1 MTAASD
7 PAEIAAKM
15 RAVIDTHTA
24 DGPYIPRI
32 AAGEIVEKLRANDPA
47 LLAAWL
53 DTQAAHFVWDVIN
66 RRDHSRRAVTNHAA
80 KSGVFREV
88 AAAHDAGDSTRLV
101 SFLAAPYTIAD
112 GTRRTLG
119 TLTHDD
125 LLFVADGY
133 DRRVSEN
140 AMRSA
145 FMKALAKRVKTGTV
159 LDHFDEARLVEVW
172 DSLAAA

>member
-7 PAEIAAKM
+7 PAEIAAAM
-15 RAVIDTHTA
+15 RAVIDQHTS
-24 DGPYIPRI
+24 DGPYVPRR
-32 AAGEIVEKLRANDPA
+32 AAEEIVEKLRANDPD

-88 AAAHDAGDSTRLV
+88 AAAHAAGDSTQLV
-101 SFLAAPYTIAD
+101 GFLAAPYTIAD
-112 GTRRTLG
+112 GSRRTLG

-125 LLFVADGY
+125 LLFVAARY
-133 DRRVSEN
+133 NDRARDN
-140 AMRSA
+140 ALRGA
-145 FMKALAKRVKTGTV
+145 FMKALAKRVKNGTV
-159 LDHFDEARLVEVW
+159 ADHFDEARLVEVW

>member
-7 PAEIAAKM
+7 PAEIAAAM
-15 RAVIDTHTA
+15 RAVIDQHTS
-24 DGPYIPRI
+24 DGPYTPRI
-32 AAGEIVEKLRANDPA
+32 AAGEIVDKLRANDPD

-53 DTQAAHFVWDVIN
+53 DSQAAHFVWDVIN

-80 KSGVFREV
+80 KSGVFQA
-88 AAAHDAGDSTRLV
+88 AAAHHAAGDSTRLV

-125 LLFVADGY
+125 LLFVADRY
-133 DRRVSEN
+133 DDRAKENGLRAAFMRALARRVKS
-140 AMRSA
+140 
-145 FMKALAKRVKTGTV
+145 GTV
-159 LDHFDEARLVEVW
+159 LDHFTEQQLNDTWL
-172 DSLAAA
+172 SLAS